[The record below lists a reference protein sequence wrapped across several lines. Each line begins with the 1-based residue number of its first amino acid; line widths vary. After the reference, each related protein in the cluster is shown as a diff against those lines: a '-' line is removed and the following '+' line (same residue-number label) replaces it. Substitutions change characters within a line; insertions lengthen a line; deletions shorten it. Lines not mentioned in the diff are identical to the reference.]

1 MSRTEGPAVSHGD
14 RINAADIAEAVTRA
28 PFTYTDGATQVFT
41 HDGRTTYV
49 EKGSQSSGEWGVDD
63 QWRFWSFWP
72 PTYRATYDVS
82 WITGADDDVVG
93 GESRRDV
100 RGTVHSRARLIPG
113 VRPTLALFL
122 REISVEAVSVVFP
135 E

>member
-14 RINAADIAEAVTRA
+14 LINADGVAEAATRA

-49 EKGSQSSGEWGVDD
+49 QKGSQSSREGGADD
-63 QWRFWSFWP
+63 QGRFQSFWP

-82 WITGADDDVVG
+82 RVTGTDGDVA
-93 GESRRDV
+93 SRELRGDV
-100 RGTVHSRARLIPG
+100 RGTVHLRVRLIPG
-113 VRPTLALFL
+113 MRPTLALFL